1 MIIIVSYLIALLSWL
16 LERYVLSPLNFSGGA
31 FALSV
36 MIICTGIGTLA
47 LMQAIRR
54 S

>member
-1 MIIIVSYLIALLSWL
+1 VIIIVSYLIALLSWL
-16 LERYVLSPLNFSGGA
+16 LARYVLAPLNFSGGA
-31 FALSV
+31 FLLSV
-36 MIICTGIGTLA
+36 MIIGIGTGTLV